1 MTDIVIY
8 GTGKIA
14 DVIYR
19 YVAFDRA
26 FNIVAFA
33 CDSAWMPPAKTFHGK
48 PIVAFEEVE
57 QHFPPSRFGMLIAIG
72 YHSLN
77 EVRAAK
83 FAEAKAKGYRLESY
97 VSTRAFTGDW
107 LEMGENCIVL
117 DNVGIE
123 PGTRLGDGVALW
135 SGVVIGH
142 HASVGDHCW
151 FAAESAVGGNAV
163 VGERCFV
170 GLGAAVG
177 HDVTLG
183 ADCLLGAG
191 ARVNKSAGNG
201 SVFVSRDTELF
212 RLDSKKFMKISKM
225 SGLNLK

>member
-1 MTDIVIY
+1 MADIVIY

-19 YVAFDRA
+19 YIAFDRA
-26 FNIVAFA
+26 FNVVAFT
-33 CDSAWMPPAKTFHGK
+33 CDSAWMPPSKTFHGK

-57 QHFPPSRFGMLIAIG
+57 RHFPPSRCGMLIAIG
-72 YHSLN
+72 YHALN
-77 EVRAAK
+77 GVRAGR

-97 VSTRAFTGDW
+97 VSTRAFAGDW
-107 LEMGENCIVL
+107 LEMGENCIIL

-151 FAAESAVGGNAV
+151 LAAESTVGGNAV

-170 GLGAAVG
+170 GLGAAIG

-191 ARVNKSAGNG
+191 AMVSKSAHSG
-201 SVFVSRDTELF
+201 SVFIGRDTGLF
-212 RLDSKKFMKISKM
+212 RLDSKHFMKISKM
-225 SGLNLK
+225 AGLSLK